1 MSIFS
6 SNTVIFDRFSKLA
19 MRIVGRIFP
28 PPSNK
33 TLQQLSKREMHSG
46 LTVQN
51 KSVTLQQGRTEFQA
65 QNYADALAIFTQLTR
80 LEPQNPWAWHGL
92 GDSYQLLG
100 NSKAA
105 HSAYTTAIQLQPKE
119 GLHYGGRGNANK
131 GLNQLDAA
139 NSDWNMALKYDPS
152 LTWIKSHFSSI
163 KE

>member
-46 LTVQN
+46 LSVHN